1 MAQDKIKKKPLRLA
15 LIASGY
21 TLSDYSTVLQRLL
34 VGMADVSVPVALVCP
49 PGVDIAHILT
59 GSVEVVYYPFIELPL
74 ADPYNRWRAAAELAK
89 FAPTVIHCL
98 CESRARFAR
107 RLSRRLNLP
116 YVLSIN
122 SLQSRWAQFTV
133 SARRCSKVLVPAKT
147 IESTVRRVH
156 PRMTERIEHVNYGT
170 FIEDEPVCFDDPDDL
185 PSIVVAYPID
195 NVDDF
200 QSLFTAM
207 RHLIIEG
214 YEFAVAVMGCGRA
227 ESQLYRMLKAF
238 DLLNH
243 VAIVP
248 RLTNWPDV
256 LAAGDIFVR
265 PGPLPWFDPL
275 LLEAMAKGSA
285 VAACAGGV
293 DDLLIRDET
302 AVIFDRGDELAAT
315 KALQGLLDTRER
327 ARELAE
333 NARRHIKT
341 HHSASGMIDRLL
353 RVYDDALAWPMPAS
367 GAAARQGA

>member
-1 MAQDKIKKKPLRLA
+1 MAQDTIKKKSLRLA
-15 LIASGY
+15 LIASGH
-21 TLSDYSTVLQRLL
+21 TLSDYSMVLQRLL
-34 VGMADVSVPVALVCP
+34 VGMVDASIPVVMVCP
-49 PGVDIAHILT
+49 PRVNMDPILT
-59 GSVEVVYYPFIELPL
+59 GNVEVVYYPFIELPL
-74 ADPYNRWRAAAELAK
+74 ADPYNRRRAAAELAK
-89 FAPTVIHCL
+89 FGPTVMHCL

-107 RLSRRLNLP
+107 RLSRRLNVP

-122 SLQSRWAQFTV
+122 SLESGWAQSTV
-133 SARRCSKVLVPAKT
+133 SAKRCSKILVPAKT
-147 IESTVRRVH
+147 VESSVRRAH
-156 PRMTERIEHVNYGT
+156 ARMADRIEHVNYGT
-170 FIEDEPVCFDDPDDL
+170 FIEDEPVCFDNPDDL
-185 PSIVVAYPID
+185 PSIVVAYPVD
-195 NVDDF
+195 SADDF
-200 QSLFTAM
+200 QSLFAAM

-265 PGPLPWFDPL
+265 PGPLGWFDPL

-293 DDLLIRDET
+293 DDLLIPGET
-302 AVIFDRGDELAAT
+302 AVIFDRGDELSAT

-333 NARRHIKT
+333 SARQHIKT

-353 RVYDDALAWPMPAS
+353 RVYDDALAWSMPGG

>member
-1 MAQDKIKKKPLRLA
+1 M
-15 LIASGY
+15 
-21 TLSDYSTVLQRLL
+21 SDYSTVLQRLL
-34 VGMADVSVPVALVCP
+34 VGMADASIPVALVCP
-49 PGVDIAHILT
+49 LRPDMAHILT
-59 GSVEVVYYPFIELPL
+59 GPVEVVHYPFIELPL
-74 ADPYNRWRAAAELAK
+74 ADPYNRRRAAADLAR

-107 RLSRRLNLP
+107 RLSRRLNVP

-122 SLQSRWAQFTV
+122 SLQTYWLQSVV
-133 SARRCSKVLVPAKT
+133 SGKRCSGVLVPAKT
-147 IESTVRRVH
+147 IESTVRRAH
-156 PRMTERIEHVNYGT
+156 PHMTERIGHVNYGT
-170 FIEDEPVCFDDPDDL
+170 FIEDEPVCFHNPDDL
-185 PSIVVAYPID
+185 PSIVVAHPID
-195 NVDDF
+195 HVDDF
-200 QSLFTAM
+200 QSLFAAM

-227 ESQLYRMLKAF
+227 ESHLYRMLKAF

-293 DDLLIRDET
+293 DDLLIPDET
-302 AVIFDRGDELAAT
+302 AVIFDRGDELSAT
-315 KALQGLLDTRER
+315 KALQGLLDKRER

-333 NARRHIKT
+333 KARRHIKT

-353 RVYDDALAWPMPAS
+353 RVYDDALAWSMP
-367 GAAARQGA
+367 